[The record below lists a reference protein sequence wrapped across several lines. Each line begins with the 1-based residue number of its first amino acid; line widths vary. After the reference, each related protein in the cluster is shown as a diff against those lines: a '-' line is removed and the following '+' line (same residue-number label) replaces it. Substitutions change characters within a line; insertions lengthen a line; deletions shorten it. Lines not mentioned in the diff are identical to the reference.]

1 VGPKRWLAGAG
12 EGGSRDLCAGHHHR
26 TALPACFRRRL
37 GRGRWVS
44 AAQGD
49 GEREYMGLHATY
61 AVSNARQQQLRARQL
76 QLGSPSAA
84 SAASSPPVECA
95 GRFHL
100 GIGPFWLRF
109 TYVTPVLVTKY

>member
-1 VGPKRWLAGAG
+1 MLQAAAGAG
-12 EGGSRDLCAGHHHR
+12 A
-26 TALPACFRRRL
+26 
-37 GRGRWVS
+37 VS
-44 AAQGD
+44 GAQGD

-95 GRFHL
+95 GRFL
-100 GIGPFWLRF
+100 FGNGPFWLRF